1 MHTAFN
7 FRQQSEVTLKKPI
20 KINSQEEFKEVF
32 ENYFNPLVNFIN
44 QYVQNIE
51 NSREIVQNTFLKLW
65 DKKDV
70 LTIETSL
77 KNYLY
82 RSAKN
87 AMIDY
92 IRKHEKVKLISDEKE
107 QLIYNLPDTD
117 DSYLSPYII
126 RNEILKAMEELKPKN
141 KEIFRLS
148 KFEGLTYEEIAKHL
162 NISKRSVEDNVARA
176 TIKLKEILLRTSQIF
191 D

>member
-1 MHTAFN
+1 M
-7 FRQQSEVTLKKPI
+7 TLKKPI
-20 KINSQEEFKEVF
+20 KINSKEEFKDVF
-32 ENYFNPLVNFIN
+32 EDYYNPLVNFIN
-44 QYVQNIE
+44 QYIQNIE
-51 NSREIVQNTFLKLW
+51 NSKEIVQITFLKLW
-65 DKKDV
+65 DKKDT
-70 LTIETSL
+70 LSIDTSL

-92 IRKHEKVKLISDEKE
+92 IRKHDKIKVVSDENE
-107 QLIYNLPDTD
+107 QIINNLPDTD

-126 RNEILKAMEELKPKN
+126 RNEILKAMEELKPKS

-148 KFEGLTYEEIAKHL
+148 KFEGLTYEEIAIHL

>member
-1 MHTAFN
+1 MT
-7 FRQQSEVTLKKPI
+7 QKKSI
-20 KINSQEEFKEVF
+20 KINSEEEFQAIF
-32 ENYFNPLVNFIN
+32 EEYFNPLLNFIN
-44 QYVQNIE
+44 QYLQNTE
-51 NSREIVQNTFLKLW
+51 NSREVVQITFMKLW
-65 DKKDV
+65 DKKDR
-70 LTIETSL
+70 LSIDTSL

-92 IRKHEKVKLISDEKE
+92 IRKHQKLNIISDEQE
-107 QLIYNLPDTD
+107 QLIQSLPDTD

-148 KFEGLTYEEIAKHL
+148 KFEGLTYEEIANHL

>member
-1 MHTAFN
+1 MT
-7 FRQQSEVTLKKPI
+7 QSKKSI
-20 KINSQEEFKEVF
+20 KINSEQEFKEIF
-32 ENYFNPLVNFIN
+32 EKFFNPLVNFIN
-44 QYVQNIE
+44 QYIQNIE
-51 NSREIVQNTFLKLW
+51 NSREIVQITFLKLW
-65 DKKDV
+65 DKKDS
-70 LTIETSL
+70 LTIESSV

-92 IRKHEKVKLISDEKE
+92 IRKYEKLNIVSDEQE
-107 QLIYNLPDTD
+107 RLINNLPDHD
-117 DSYLSPYII
+117 DSYLSPYLI
-126 RNEILKAMEELKPKN
+126 RNEIYRAMEELKPKN

-148 KFEGLTYEEIAKHL
+148 KFEGLTYEEIATHL

-176 TIKLKEILLRTSQIF
+176 TIKLKEILLRTSNIF